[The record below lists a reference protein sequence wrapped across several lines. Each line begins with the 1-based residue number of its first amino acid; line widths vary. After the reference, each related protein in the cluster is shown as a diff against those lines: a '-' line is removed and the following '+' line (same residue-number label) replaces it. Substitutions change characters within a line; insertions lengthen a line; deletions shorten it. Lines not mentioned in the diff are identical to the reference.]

1 MVSGKILAFGFVL
14 ILAGFVLVFLGSIGG
29 TSISTG
35 GFVMI
40 GPVPI
45 VFGSGTNGSIVA
57 VLAVCMGLLMLF
69 WFVLL
74 ARRTR
79 AERPQTDK
87 EEEISK

>member
-14 ILAGFVLVFLGSIGG
+14 VLAGFVLLLLGSAGE
-29 TSISTG
+29 SNVSTG
-35 GFVMI
+35 GFVLI

-57 VLAVCMGLLMLF
+57 VLAVCMGILMLF

-74 ARRTR
+74 ARRVR
-79 AERPQTDK
+79 AGGSQTDDGG
-87 EEEISK
+87 EISK